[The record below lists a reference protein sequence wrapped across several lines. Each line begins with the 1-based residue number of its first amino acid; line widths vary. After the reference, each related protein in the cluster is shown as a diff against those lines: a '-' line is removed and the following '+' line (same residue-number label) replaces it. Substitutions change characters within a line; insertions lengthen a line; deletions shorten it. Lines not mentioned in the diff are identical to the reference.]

1 MGSRLRRAASSLGRA
16 AWVWAATA
24 GTGHAV
30 PAHWEAFRG
39 VAVVDVR
46 IHAGEVFDP
55 SRPGEDHMFCRWANT
70 LHIRTRAHV
79 VQREL
84 LLAAGDAF
92 VPELAAESERNLR
105 ALDIFQ
111 TVAIEPVV
119 EPEGLVLNVRTV
131 DRWTAELRTELS
143 RQGGI
148 SQVGLGLSDAN
159 LIGRA
164 FELGGSVTSSSDVDA
179 ASLRW
184 RDPRIFGT
192 RFSGSVALR
201 RDDLQDT
208 SVFTLDRPFYSETV
222 RWTAALAYSGAD
234 GSRRRFE
241 GGIESERLA
250 VTEHLGDAF
259 IARHRPGPGLS
270 RWALLFSRQ
279 HQSGDAERDAGVIAV
294 AWSALQRDFDVV
306 RDVDLMG
313 AVEDV
318 ATGLTLQI
326 GAGADLRLLG
336 ATRDRSYVRTDLAWT
351 QRFGPSVMAGC
362 QLRQYGFLGAGAELE
377 NARTAFE
384 TFGFFQTP
392 GVQTL
397 AWRAGVAALYREP
410 ADLRFNLGGDDRLRG
425 YEARHLSGERV
436 LYAGIEE
443 RLFTDW
449 RLFFLRMGA
458 VVFADAAAAW
468 DTNERLSHRQARL
481 GGGVGL
487 RIASN
492 RAGSSIA
499 GIDLAFGT
507 NSVQLSLASG
517 QWFRVARSLNYLDP
531 RPFR

>member
-1 MGSRLRRAASSLGRA
+1 MRAALTGLVRA
-16 AWVWAATA
+16 AWALAATA
-24 GTGHAV
+24 SAGHAT
-30 PAHWEAFRG
+30 PAAWEALRG
-39 VAVVDVR
+39 IPILDVR

-55 SRPGEDHMFCRWANT
+55 SRPGEDHLFCRWANA
-70 LHIRTRAHV
+70 LHVRTRTHV

-111 TVAIEPVV
+111 SVAIEPLV
-119 EPEGLVLNVRTV
+119 EPEGLVLDVRTV

-148 SQVGLGLSDAN
+148 SQVGVGLSDAN

-192 RFSGSVALR
+192 RWSGSVALR

-208 SVFTLDRPFYSETV
+208 SQLTFDRPFYSDTV
-222 RWTAALAYSGAD
+222 RWTGALAYFGAD
-234 GSRRRFE
+234 GTRRRFE
-241 GGIESERLA
+241 NGNESERLD
-250 VTEHLGDAF
+250 VTEHVGDAF
-259 IARHRPGPGLS
+259 VAHHRTNPRLS
-270 RWALLFSRQ
+270 RWALIVSRQ
-279 HQSGDAERDAGVIAV
+279 HQRGDDDRDAGVVAL
-294 AWSALQRDFDVV
+294 AWSALERQFDVV
-306 RDVDLMG
+306 RDIDLMG

-318 ATGLTLQI
+318 ATGLTVQI

-336 ATRDRSYVRTDLAWT
+336 GARNRAYVRSDLGWA
-351 QRFGPSVMAGC
+351 QRLGPAAMAGC

-384 TFGFFQTP
+384 AFGFWQTP

-397 AWRAGVAALYREP
+397 AWRAGIAALHREP

-425 YEARHLSGERV
+425 YEARHLSGERI
-436 LYAGIEE
+436 LYAGVEE

-458 VVFADAAAAW
+458 VVFVDAAAAW
-468 DTNERLSHRQARL
+468 DQTERLSHRQARL
-481 GGGVGL
+481 GAGVGL

-492 RAGSSIA
+492 RAGSSLA
-499 GIDLAFGT
+499 GLDLAFGT